1 MRPVEGG
8 RLVEAERAANRG
20 RCRGSFWEGAAATL
34 GTKRTASAV
43 KNRWQDMNSTRPSKK
58 ARTDEPP
65 PPEEEADDP
74 LLDPFGLRA
83 GLAALFSP
91 WGWGS

>member
-1 MRPVEGG
+1 MDADEEQKLR

-20 RCRGSFWEGAAATL
+20 KCRGSFWDGAAATL

-65 PPEEEADDP
+65 PPEEADDP
-74 LLDPFGLRA
+74 FSLRA
-83 GLAALFSP
+83 CLASLFSWSP
-91 WGWGS
+91 RMGS